1 MLRIYCKVLWYIA
14 IRHPPHIVFKCRL
27 HKIPSIVHPK
37 DNFWSVSYIS
47 LMFFLSFSLLL
58 HLLYPRTNVR
68 VLRENVSLMLFWY
81 LFTIFFFLS
90 LSFLFDIIPV
100 VFIFYKCK
108 TFYFFSSFWTKKKQ
122 NYKTNR
128 QSPRPFCSSTFV
140 GCCNPPLIKAQLSPP
155 PITQHN
161 FLLYIRYVVV
171 QCVSRKKD
179 KKKTRKRRFFS
190 DTSFYF
196 TEFLFILLLSS
207 RARALKKRK
216 KKLEIEGEESG
227 RTRRWKESRE
237 EENGYIQRERE
248 RERGRELNKARSR
261 CVVACSD
268 VCLNWL
274 PSGHRHGRKGTK
286 TYPTSFSFFFS
297 LFF

>member
-122 NYKTNR
+122 QNYKTNR

-179 KKKTRKRRFFS
+179 KKKDKKKKVFFWHK
-190 DTSFYF
+190 
-196 TEFLFILLLSS
+196 FLFYRIFIHFAFELA
-207 RARALKKRK
+207 RARAEEEK
-216 KKLEIEGEESG
+216 KK
-227 RTRRWKESRE
+227 TRNRRRRIW
-237 EENGYIQRERE
+237 
-248 RERGRELNKARSR
+248 
-261 CVVACSD
+261 
-268 VCLNWL
+268 
-274 PSGHRHGRKGTK
+274 
-286 TYPTSFSFFFS
+286 
-297 LFF
+297 

>member
-1 MLRIYCKVLWYIA
+1 MCVCWEKMCLWCCFDIYL
-14 IRHPPHIVFKCRL
+14 
-27 HKIPSIVHPK
+27 PS
-37 DNFWSVSYIS
+37 F
-47 LMFFLSFSLLL
+47 SFSLFRFCL
-58 HLLYPRTNVR
+58 
-68 VLRENVSLMLFWY
+68 
-81 LFTIFFFLS
+81 I
-90 LSFLFDIIPV
+90 SFLL
-100 VFIFYKCK
+100 
-108 TFYFFSSFWTKKKQ
+108 FSFSTSAKLSTSSLHSGRKKKQ

-216 KKLEIEGEESG
+216 KLEIEGEESG

>member
-108 TFYFFSSFWTKKKQ
+108 TFYFFSSFWTKKTKQ

-140 GCCNPPLIKAQLSPP
+140 GCCNPPLIKAQLSPLP
-155 PITQHN
+155 SHN
-161 FLLYIRYVVV
+161 TTSYFIYDMLLY
-171 QCVSRKKD
+171 SASPERKT
-179 KKKTRKRRFFS
+179 KKRQEKEGFFS

-207 RARALKKRK
+207 RARALKKR

-248 RERGRELNKARSR
+248 RER
-261 CVVACSD
+261 
-268 VCLNWL
+268 
-274 PSGHRHGRKGTK
+274 
-286 TYPTSFSFFFS
+286 
-297 LFF
+297 